1 VKAGGKRN
9 DVFSE
14 RAIKNRHPSL
24 LLRKKNPWWGDILG
38 AIFSNMETRRNVME
52 EKSPL
57 RLILR

>member
-1 VKAGGKRN
+1 MTFFLSVPSRT
-9 DVFSE
+9 D
-14 RAIKNRHPSL
+14 IHPCFCV
-24 LLRKKNPWWGDILG
+24 KNPWWGDILS